1 MVAFWRRMELFFT
14 DRIEPVWGHAHKG
27 HLYFRLGF
35 ALAPLDLT
43 RACHE
48 FDAAYQEDRA
58 LEAQRGGTQSD
69 IDARARTYSAYVA
82 LVLLE
87 RINDSDLSPTDRG
100 TLVRD
105 LFGLSFDTAI
115 RDEVVLPQ
123 LIDAA
128 LRAIVPADA
137 IAPCQAI
144 CEELRVVR
152 TLNLQFAVVSLTGT
166 LLESILLG
174 VLLHGRQ
181 VQSIGDRDIR
191 ERELGPLLSEA
202 EALGVF
208 PDPSIRAACRLTHIF
223 RNRLHPGRELR
234 EEHKLVPRVASTLT
248 NLFDLALLRWS
259 ALLNQPSTPA

>member
-1 MVAFWRRMELFFT
+1 MELFFT
-14 DRIEPVWGHAHKG
+14 DRIEPSWGHAHKG

-35 ALAPLDLT
+35 ALAPVDLT
-43 RACHE
+43 RACQE
-48 FDAAYQEDRA
+48 FDAAYREDRA
-58 LEAQRGGTQSD
+58 LEAQKGGTD
-69 IDARARTYSAYVA
+69 DEIDARARTYSAYVA

-87 RINDSDLSPTDRG
+87 QVNDSDLSPDDQG

-123 LIDAA
+123 QVDLA
-128 LRAIVPADA
+128 LRAIVPSQA
-137 IAPCQAI
+137 IPQCQAI

-152 TLNLQFAVVSLTGT
+152 TLNLQLAVVSMTGA

-181 VQSIGDRDIR
+181 VQTIKDKDIR
-191 ERELGPLLSEA
+191 ERELGVLLGKA

-259 ALLNQPSTPA
+259 ALLDQPTTPA